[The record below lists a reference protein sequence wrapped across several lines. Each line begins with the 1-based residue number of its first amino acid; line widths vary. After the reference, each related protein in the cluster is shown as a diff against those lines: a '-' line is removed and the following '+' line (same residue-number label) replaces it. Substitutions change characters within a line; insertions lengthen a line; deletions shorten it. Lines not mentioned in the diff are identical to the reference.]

1 MVVSLGEFGRTP
13 KVNPA
18 GGRDH
23 WPGCWTVMM
32 AGGGVKG
39 GQVIGASDE
48 IGAAPRDRPTTPAEI
63 AATIY
68 HSLGIPLETML
79 PGSQGRPIRVVDN
92 GVEPIRELFV

>member
-1 MVVSLGEFGRTP
+1 
-13 KVNPA
+13 
-18 GGRDH
+18 
-23 WPGCWTVMM
+23 MM

-68 HSLGIPLETML
+68 HSLGISLDTQL